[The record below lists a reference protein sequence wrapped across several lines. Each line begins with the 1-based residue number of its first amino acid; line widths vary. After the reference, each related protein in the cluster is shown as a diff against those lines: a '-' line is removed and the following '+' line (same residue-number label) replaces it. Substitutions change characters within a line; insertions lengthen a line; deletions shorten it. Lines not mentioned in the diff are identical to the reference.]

1 MIQTLVALHLL
12 SHIPETLRFEWLAQ
26 SMPNV
31 EASQRN
37 AVLESLRSAYPD
49 APQELNAV
57 HALLESSEC
66 HLELIQAAVL
76 ELQALYDSRR
86 TVWKRPF
93 AGRGCDP
100 CRVPCLYGHLLELGV
115 SSFETRIWEL
125 VRVSGSR
132 PDAMAEL
139 SQRLV
144 NTLLPPAAR
153 IRFDN
158 QMQAD
163 IAYCLASSL
172 AGTAV
177 SAETASTF
185 TTLHSA
191 FYANWGIKDARD

>member
-76 ELQALYDSRR
+76 ELQALYGSRR
-86 TVWKRPF
+86 AVWKRPF
-93 AGRGCDP
+93 AGRGC
-100 CRVPCLYGHLLELGV
+100 
-115 SSFETRIWEL
+115 
-125 VRVSGSR
+125 
-132 PDAMAEL
+132 A
-139 SQRLV
+139 
-144 NTLLPPAAR
+144 PAACR
-153 IRFDN
+153 ACTGI
-158 QMQAD
+158 
-163 IAYCLASSL
+163 CSSL
-172 AGTAV
+172 AYPALKREFG
-177 SAETASTF
+177 
-185 TTLHSA
+185 
-191 FYANWGIKDARD
+191 NWCA